1 MKKYINDIYK
11 HLVLPTNKK
20 KEIKKQ
26 LESDISIALENG
38 ETMED
43 IIARMGSA
51 IEIAEDFNNSISP
64 EDKKKMKTKK
74 ICLIVGA
81 VIVVFVL
88 LGLAIKH
95 FVPSQ
100 IPLAQSTTFDESK
113 VEEMAK
119 LVATYVG
126 NNDFDSLY
134 EISDEQITS
143 NFNSITAA
151 IKDAKGQCAP
161 IWGDFV
167 SFGKIYSAEIKQSG
181 QTFAVT
187 QLVATY
193 ENVTI
198 TFTTTFDSNMK
209 VCGLYLK

>member
-11 HLVLPTNKK
+11 HLELPTNKK

-38 ETMED
+38 ESMQD
-43 IIARMGSA
+43 IINRMGSA

-64 EDKKKMKTKK
+64 EDKKKMKTKRALT
-74 ICLIVGA
+74 IIGVV
-81 VIVVFVL
+81 VIVFAL
-88 LGLAIKH
+88 LGFAVKTFIPSTGTLAE
-95 FVPSQ
+95 
-100 IPLAQSTTFDESK
+100 STIFDENQ

-134 EISDEQITS
+134 DISNDQITS
-143 NFNSITAA
+143 NYNSMTAA

-161 IWGDFV
+161 IWGDLV
-167 SFGKIYSAEIKQSG
+167 SFGKVYSAEVKQAG
-181 QTFAVT
+181 HTIAVT

-193 ENVTI
+193 QNVTV
-198 TFTTTFDSNMK
+198 TFTTSFDSDMK
-209 VCGLYLK
+209 VCGLFMK